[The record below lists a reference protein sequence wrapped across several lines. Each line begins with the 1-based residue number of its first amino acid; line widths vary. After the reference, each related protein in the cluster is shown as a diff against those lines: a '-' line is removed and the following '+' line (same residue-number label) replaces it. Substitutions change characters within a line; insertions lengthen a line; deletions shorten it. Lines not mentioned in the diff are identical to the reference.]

1 MFDVKKTLQ
10 IILFFARNNNK
21 KGEVEYIKV
30 LKLLFL
36 ADKLFLKRYG
46 TTISGDHY
54 VAMKLWPVASWVFN
68 VMKEPE
74 RFGNLEEKINET
86 IKINAETKTLQALQD
101 LDPDYLSELELAT
114 LAEIVKV
121 FGKDSYS
128 KLIDICHS
136 FDEWAKH
143 KNNIWNSCI
152 PMEFLDFFAPSK
164 WENKIFEMDE
174 DQVALSKAIYQE
186 QAQYV

>member
-1 MFDVKKTLQ
+1 
-10 IILFFARNNNK
+10 
-21 KGEVEYIKV
+21 
-30 LKLLFL
+30 
-36 ADKLFLKRYG
+36 
-46 TTISGDHY
+46 
-54 VAMKLWPVASWVFN
+54 
-68 VMKEPE
+68 MKEPE

-121 FGKDSYS
+121 FGKYSYS

-143 KNNIWNSCI
+143 KNNI
-152 PMEFLDFFAPSK
+152 
-164 WENKIFEMDE
+164 
-174 DQVALSKAIYQE
+174 
-186 QAQYV
+186 